1 MEDEMAISRKETRGG
16 RAFAFPL
23 FGIVL
28 LLACYWVL
36 AQWQEMPT
44 LINDALASVHWPL

>member
-1 MEDEMAISRKETRGG
+1 MPMSRKETRGG

-23 FGIVL
+23 LGIVL

-36 AQWQEMPT
+36 TDWQEMPT
-44 LINDALASVHWPL
+44 IINSALASVHWSN

>member
-1 MEDEMAISRKETRGG
+1 MPVPRRDIRGG
-16 RAFAFPL
+16 RAFTVPL

-36 AQWQEMPT
+36 ADWQQMPT
-44 LINDALASVHWPL
+44 IINSALLAVHWPV

>member
-1 MEDEMAISRKETRGG
+1 MPVSRKETRGG

-36 AQWQEMPT
+36 TDWPNVPA
-44 LINDALASVHWPL
+44 LINTAITSVPWPR

>member
-1 MEDEMAISRKETRGG
+1 MQISRKEARGG

-23 FGIVL
+23 VGIVL

-36 AQWQEMPT
+36 AEWHQMPI
-44 LINDALASVHWPL
+44 LISGALATVQQWPP